1 MHGCAKDCLI
11 LIPFRLPPSSCFTLS
26 LKRFSSDSDN
36 RPAVGI
42 GPLLQFPHPPR
53 AGLVLRTLLFS
64 PLVPSAYRVLKV
76 NLQVTQPCPTLCDP
90 MDSPWNSPGQN
101 TGVGSLFL
109 LQQIFPTQE
118 SKKGLLHC
126 RWNLYQLSYRE
137 AHEFCMD
144 LYILFRWSGTP
155 VCSQRVFCMHFCVW
169 RCIPGVSVER
179 DVLHIHLLLRHL
191 VLYLKWIFERS
202 VFSCLWPTF
211 SSSYSY
217 CWHSA

>member
-36 RPAVGI
+36 HPAVGI

-109 LQQIFPTQE
+109 LQQIFPTQQ

-126 RWNLYQLSYRE
+126 RWNLYLLTYQGSP
-137 AHEFCMD
+137 
-144 LYILFRWSGTP
+144 W
-155 VCSQRVFCMHFCVW
+155 
-169 RCIPGVSVER
+169 
-179 DVLHIHLLLRHL
+179 VLHGSIYSFPL
-191 VLYLKWIFERS
+191 VRY
-202 VFSCLWPTF
+202 SCLLSAGVLHALLCLKVHSWCIRGERCTPHPPTPPPSCSLSKVNF
-211 SSSYSY
+211 WEVSL
-217 CWHSA
+217 